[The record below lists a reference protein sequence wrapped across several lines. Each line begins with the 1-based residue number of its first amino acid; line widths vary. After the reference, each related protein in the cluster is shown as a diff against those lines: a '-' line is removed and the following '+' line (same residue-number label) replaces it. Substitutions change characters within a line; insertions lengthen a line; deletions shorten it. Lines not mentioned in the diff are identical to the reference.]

1 MGLYSPPPGD
11 ENHNKN
17 KYHPN
22 NNDDNNDDT
31 SITKLYYR
39 PSIGLRLWGP
49 LVPASDCNWGLWL
62 LTGTQVTIGYYFLR
76 KFRISMKNYFMNKP
90 ITKQIKDIPSLNR
103 FSNESQGT
111 IQYMKTN
118 HAGGNLINS
127 KTGQL
132 GMGNFGGTQSFHMQR
147 QYTKWEILMG
157 RYKKSKAFKYVENLK
172 RVIFLLLGTTLTSLS
187 LLEATRLLMFDY
199 DPWAEQAKIAR
210 DQKFYN
216 DASKFYRE
224 GVDPSKTRIR
234 VKDQGTGKLV
244 DVTNDD
250 SLKRNIALA
259 RAGLLQNDWIFEW
272 FGPLDLKPLTYSEFL
287 SHIEQYEINKA
298 ALIESRNKEPAVHLL
313 RNEMKN
319 CKNME
324 MSLFDQNKKNR
335 DLMMGLVESNA
346 NIGNFNANSP
356 LNDVASQLSS
366 LSGNS
371 IKDINQSLGDH
382 VNSMNK
388 SNVVILPPNARS
400 EDQMSIIDTWE
411 ANEPWTAL
419 GLSLDVTVKVVPY
432 SRNELM
438 KENDEKE

>member
-22 NNDDNNDDT
+22 NNDENNEDT
-31 SITKLYYR
+31 AINKLYYR

-76 KFRISMKNYFMNKP
+76 KFRISMKNYFMSKP

-111 IQYMKTN
+111 IQYLKTN

-147 QYTKWEILMG
+147 QYTKWEILMA

-172 RVIFLLLGTTLTSLS
+172 RAIFLLLGTTLTSLS

-210 DQKFYN
+210 DQRFYN

-259 RAGLLQNDWIFEW
+259 RAGLLQND
-272 FGPLDLKPLTYSEFL
+272 
-287 SHIEQYEINKA
+287 
-298 ALIESRNKEPAVHLL
+298 
-313 RNEMKN
+313 
-319 CKNME
+319 
-324 MSLFDQNKKNR
+324 
-335 DLMMGLVESNA
+335 
-346 NIGNFNANSP
+346 
-356 LNDVASQLSS
+356 
-366 LSGNS
+366 
-371 IKDINQSLGDH
+371 
-382 VNSMNK
+382 
-388 SNVVILPPNARS
+388 
-400 EDQMSIIDTWE
+400 
-411 ANEPWTAL
+411 
-419 GLSLDVTVKVVPY
+419 
-432 SRNELM
+432 
-438 KENDEKE
+438 